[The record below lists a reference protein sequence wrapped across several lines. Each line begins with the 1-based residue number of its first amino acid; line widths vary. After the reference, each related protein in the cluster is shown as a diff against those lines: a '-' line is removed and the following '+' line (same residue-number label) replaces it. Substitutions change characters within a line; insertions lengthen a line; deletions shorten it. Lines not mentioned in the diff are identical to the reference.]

1 MDWNKVAFEE
11 LDAAN
16 CKKIWM
22 SIQDR
27 IRRFRIL
34 SDLLPDART
43 WVAQPWT
50 NFYKSKD
57 FNRHPDMPKKPL
69 SMYMLFYSEMRE
81 EILKTNPNMSMPDV
95 AKACSEKYQ
104 KLSDKKKAK
113 YKSRCDDMRKEYD
126 LKMKQFYKD
135 NPQLKPVK
143 PDKAKKQKEAKAAA
157 VAAAQ
162 AAANTATIA
171 TNMAQQQPPQTTYIS
186 QNMVPIAGPSHHQ
199 PQPQLLPQMNNAMP
213 GMTLLPPASVM
224 ATVQPGGQLQ
234 SHQVPV
240 QLEVAL
246 PQQPHMQQQTI
257 QPQLGQLQPQ
267 QQPQQQQQP
276 QYVTVKADEQ
286 PTAVRMVPTAY
297 PGAPERPCKPF
308 ELFFKSV
315 VNENLN
321 NPNFDRQSTAEKC
334 RADWKTMKAKKKA
347 KWIKKAAEM
356 YREYEEAVAAF
367 MEQNPGYVP
376 PEKKNFLTQED
387 QKILDKAMGRPEKPP
402 SSAYSLFS
410 KEMLNHPDIKKF
422 PSKDRMSQISERW
435 KTVDTET
442 KDK

>member
-1 MDWNKVAFEE
+1 MIFFLIRVRKLVWSKIAFDDMSAE
-11 LDAAN
+11 D
-16 CKKIWM
+16 CKKIWL

-34 SDLLPDART
+34 ADLLPDARI

-81 EILKTNPNMSMPDV
+81 EILKTNPNMSMPEV
-95 AKACSEKYQ
+95 AKACSEKYA
-104 KLSDKKKAK
+104 KLSQKKKDK
-113 YKSRCDDMRKEYD
+113 YKARCDDMRREYD
-126 LKMKQFYKD
+126 AKMKQFYKD

-157 VAAAQ
+157 AAVPTLQ
-162 AAANTATIA
+162 QQ
-171 TNMAQQQPPQTTYIS
+171 QQQPPTAATLMGGNI
-186 QNMVPIAGPSHHQ
+186 VPMAGPSHQPPLPQ
-199 PQPQLLPQMNNAMP
+199 PQPQPTMMQQINPGLQ

-224 ATVQPGGQLQ
+224 ATVQPQAQIQGHHG
-234 SHQVPV
+234 PI

-246 PQQPHMQQQTI
+246 PQQPHQQMQ
-257 QPQLGQLQPQ
+257 PPPQPQ
-267 QQPQQQQQP
+267 QMQQQP
-276 QYVTVKADEQ
+276 QYLTMKSDDQQ
-286 PTAVRMVPTAY
+286 PRMMPTTY
-297 PGAPERPCKPF
+297 PGAPERPSKPF
-308 ELFFKSV
+308 DLFFKSV
-315 VNENLN
+315 VDDNLN
-321 NPNFDRQSTAEKC
+321 NPNFDRQSTAERC
-334 RADWKTMKAKKKA
+334 RSEWKTMKVKKKA

-356 YREYEEAVAAF
+356 FREYEEAVALFAD
-367 MEQNPGYVP
+367 QNPGYVP
-376 PEKKNFLTQED
+376 PERKNFLTQED

-410 KEMLNHPDIKKF
+410 KEMLNHADIKKF
-422 PSKDRMSQISERW
+422 PSKDRMAQISERW
-435 KTVDTET
+435 KNVDQDT